1 MKLHWVSKTL
11 VLKTRSAQALELLNI
26 KRLKR
31 SLNDIYYYW
40 QGSFISG
47 KPRNITWVAAHLQE
61 HWFWRQSRKKKKIV
75 ISIYTRLCVRE
86 NKSINKHVTQTIHLS
101 LLFCAE
107 ENRRKNKQKT
117 YRHWAR
123 THCHTACNLLPGS
136 GPVREALSSAAP
148 HLLGRFQPL
157 HRAVCLL
164 FAAQPHA
171 LSGSARFWFGARRE
185 HCHGCRRQQELSA
198 LHNPASCGLPAL
210 GWHIFS

>member
-1 MKLHWVSKTL
+1 MIFTIIDKVHLSLENQETEP
-11 VLKTRSAQALELLNI
+11 ELLLTCKNI
-26 KRLKR
+26 DFEGR
-31 SLNDIYYYW
+31 
-40 QGSFISG
+40 
-47 KPRNITWVAAHLQE
+47 AE
-61 HWFWRQSRKKKKIV
+61 KKKKIV

-117 YRHWAR
+117 YRHRAR

-136 GPVREALSSAAP
+136 SPVREALSSAAP

-171 LSGSARFWFGARRE
+171 LSGSARFWFGVRRE

-198 LHNPASCGLPAL
+198 LHDPASCGLPAL